1 MAESAHS
8 SEAGAHEFCRCLAPS
23 MERRFSNMA
32 ALCGMELMD
41 EGMDQLDCLEA
52 SSSRLRRVRESL
64 KGRTRIVLPGR
75 SRDVSSGP
83 IFLAVESDQDWGEVR
98 LDAIT
103 EHTESMLH

>member
-41 EGMDQLDCLEA
+41 EGMDQT
-52 SSSRLRRVRESL
+52 RLS
-64 KGRTRIVLPGR
+64 
-75 SRDVSSGP
+75 
-83 IFLAVESDQDWGEVR
+83 
-98 LDAIT
+98 
-103 EHTESMLH
+103 